1 MVLEKVLHMMKAG
14 DIQTSGD
21 HSRTPEALLT
31 TSGLTSCSMNWWR
44 APGSW
49 SKQHRRRSTSGG
61 GCRASSIHRNC
72 IYSEPEV
79 LGGTLH
85 VPLWELNWPSARSL
99 LAANIFSDSWD
110 RLPDTLGLFDAQ
122 NGLLFQPCAGMRH
135 HVMATAAWDLKY
147 HPRRRR
153 RRPCALL
160 ETAIFLIRISRRAIS
175 KKKKSRR
182 VCIFFYLRPYVDWR
196 SHWFSILSTQPCCFL
211 SLI

>member
-1 MVLEKVLHMMKAG
+1 MLCLVDSYFMYAPGVYNSQYPYSNKNLSNIFA
-14 DIQTSGD
+14 
-21 HSRTPEALLT
+21 A
-31 TSGLTSCSMNWWR
+31 SGLTSCSMNWWR

-85 VPLWELNWPSARSL
+85 VPLWELNWPFARSL

-110 RLPDTLGLFDAQ
+110 TLPDTLCLFDAQ

-147 HPRRRR
+147 RPRRRR

-160 ETAIFLIRISRRAIS
+160 ESAIFCIEIYQISGRA
-175 KKKKSRR
+175 
-182 VCIFFYLRPYVDWR
+182 CIFF
-196 SHWFSILSTQPCCFL
+196 
-211 SLI
+211 